1 MLKLELSEQ
10 MLMAIV
16 QILRTAPISYN
27 IAAPL
32 LAELQKQVDAQTP
45 KNDAQ
50 LGNGYERK
58 TVVPGHAE
66 MGERRP

>member
-27 IAAPL
+27 VAAPI
-32 LAELQKQVDAQTP
+32 LAELQRQVDAQNP
-45 KNDAQ
+45 NKPLQ
-50 LGNGYERK
+50 PSNGYERK

-66 MGERRP
+66 VG